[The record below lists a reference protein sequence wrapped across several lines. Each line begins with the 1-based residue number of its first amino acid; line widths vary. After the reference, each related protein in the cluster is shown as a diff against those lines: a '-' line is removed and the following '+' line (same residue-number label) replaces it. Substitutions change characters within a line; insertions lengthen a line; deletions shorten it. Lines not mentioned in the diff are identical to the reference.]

1 MKTYNIFIL
10 IIISISLFTSCK
22 DKINGSNTYTIKG
35 QLLNNCSGEVLANT
49 SLMINSKSQLF
60 TQGFSAY
67 TTTDANGFFTFSYE
81 RNGGTDIS
89 IRVTSGDIFLEY
101 IPNNSNIDLG
111 LIYYAPTCNFVF
123 KVVVDSAYSNTDTFL
138 ISNFN
143 YNSPQPRPYIHK
155 IAGPFKDT
163 ILPPVFNYSQLQYR
177 NYNNLGKIEV
187 NTDYEIWKGPILSSS
202 GVKIKSGH
210 AEEDSYLTECNVL
223 DTFTIRI
230 R

>member
-1 MKTYNIFIL
+1 MKFNNIFIL
-10 IIISISLFTSCK
+10 IIISISFFTSCK

-67 TTTDANGFFTFSYE
+67 TTTDANGFFIFSYE

-123 KVVVDSAYSNTDTFL
+123 KVQVNNPYLSKDSLVIYRLNNNGPGGVHFPTPLTFSDTLLIVNDFYSIITPTYRDLNKVSVRIGYNLYKPDHTVDHYFYYDTL
-138 ISNFN
+138 IPACNW
-143 YNSPQPRPYIHK
+143 PP
-155 IAGPFKDT
+155 DT
-163 ILPPVFNYSQLQYR
+163 LIL
-177 NYNNLGKIEV
+177 
-187 NTDYEIWKGPILSSS
+187 
-202 GVKIKSGH
+202 
-210 AEEDSYLTECNVL
+210 
-223 DTFTIRI
+223 TIN
-230 R
+230 

>member
-1 MKTYNIFIL
+1 MKFNNIFIL
-10 IIISISLFTSCK
+10 IIISISFFTSCK

-67 TTTDANGFFTFSYE
+67 TTTDANGFFIFSYE

-123 KVVVDSAYSNTDTFL
+123 KVVVDNPYSVNDTLL
-138 ISNFN
+138 ISDFN
-143 YNSPQPRPYIHK
+143 YTLPYPYYGFHI
-155 IAGPFKDT
+155 IPGPFKDT
-163 ILPPVFNYSQLQYR
+163 ILPPVFNFTPIEYR
-177 NYNNLGKIEV
+177 NYLSLGNLTINYGYSV
-187 NTDYEIWKGPILSSS
+187 WKGPRNTADNRLQ
-202 GVKIKSGH
+202 GENLFTDVP
-210 AEEDSYLTECNVL
+210 ECNQGI
-223 DTFTIRI
+223 DTIEVRI
-230 R
+230 K